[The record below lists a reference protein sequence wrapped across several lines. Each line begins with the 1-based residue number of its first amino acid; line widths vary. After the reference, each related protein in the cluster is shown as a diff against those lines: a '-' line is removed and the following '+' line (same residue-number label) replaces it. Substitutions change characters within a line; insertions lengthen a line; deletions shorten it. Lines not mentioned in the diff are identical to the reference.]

1 MKKKMY
7 SADEVEAIKTNHERQ
22 LETKENE
29 HQDQLD
35 QVYFP
40 FYKKRFIV

>member
-1 MKKKMY
+1 MY
-7 SADEVEAIKTNHERQ
+7 SADEVEAIKTSHEQQ

-35 QVYFP
+35 QVL
-40 FYKKRFIV
+40 